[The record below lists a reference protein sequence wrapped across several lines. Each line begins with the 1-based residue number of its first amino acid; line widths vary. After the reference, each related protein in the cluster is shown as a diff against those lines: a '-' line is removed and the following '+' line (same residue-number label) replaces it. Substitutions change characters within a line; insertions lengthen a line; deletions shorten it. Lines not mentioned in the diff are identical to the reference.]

1 MMNFSEILKMSLESI
16 RANALRS
23 VLTLLI
29 IAVGIMSL
37 VGILAALDSVLN
49 SLNESFNDLGSNS
62 FTIERK
68 FQDIKGNRGGRRAKV
83 GEPIDFDQA
92 EEFKE
97 RFDYPAKVT
106 ISINATGNA
115 VVQRGDQKTN
125 PTVSVTGADENYL
138 DVKGM
143 DLTFGRNFSDGE
155 IRSGANKAIIGSE
168 IVKLLFN
175 NDEQKAIND
184 DISIGNLRYRVVGV
198 LKSKGSGGGSQGADR
213 TVIIPLLM
221 SKQVYDNK
229 GADYDITV
237 STATATDM
245 EAATDVSMG
254 LFRQVRK
261 LRIGQDDDFEIT
273 KSDGLLSILKEN
285 TVTIRWATIAIGL
298 ITLLGASIGLMNIML
313 VSVTERTREIGIRK
327 ALGAT
332 RSSILSQFLTEAIM
346 ICQFGGLVGI
356 FLGVL
361 AGLGVSLAMKST
373 FQMPWAWIT
382 LGVVTCFVVGLFAGL
397 YPALKAARLDPI
409 ESLRYE

>member
-1 MMNFSEILKMSLESI
+1 MNFSEILKMALESI

-68 FQDIKGNRGGRRAKV
+68 AQDLKGNRGGRRAKV
-83 GEPIDFDQA
+83 GEPIDFEQA
-92 EEFKE
+92 MEFKE
-97 RFDYPAKVT
+97 RFDFPAKITVA
-106 ISINATGNA
+106 IQAAGNAT
-115 VVQRGDQKTN
+115 VQHLDKKTN
-125 PTVSVTGADENYL
+125 PTVSVTGVDENYL
-138 DVKGM
+138 DVKGN
-143 DLTFGRNFSDGE
+143 DLTYGRNFSDGE
-155 IRSGANKAIIGSE
+155 IKSGANKALIGSD
-168 IVKLLFN
+168 IVKTLFEN
-175 NDEQKAIND
+175 NAEKAATG
-184 DISIGNLRYRVVGV
+184 DILIGNVRYRVIGV
-198 LKSKGSGGGSQGADR
+198 LKSKGSGGGAQGADR
-213 TVIIPLLM
+213 TVLIPLLN
-221 SKQVYDNK
+221 SKQVYDTK
-229 GADYDITV
+229 GSDYNITV
-237 STATATDM
+237 AVTSAADM
-245 EAATDVSMG
+245 EAATDVTTG

-261 LRIGQDDDFEIT
+261 LPIGKDDDFEIF
-273 KSDGLLSILKEN
+273 KSDSLLSILKEN
-285 TVTIRWATIAIGL
+285 TVKIRWATIAIGL

-346 ICQFGGLVGI
+346 ICQFGGFVGI
-356 FLGVL
+356 VLGVL

>member
-1 MMNFSEILKMSLESI
+1 MNFSEVLKMALESI

-49 SLNESFNDLGSNS
+49 SLNESFNSLGSNS
-62 FTIERK
+62 YTIERK

-115 VVQRGDQKTN
+115 VVQQGDKKTN

-155 IRSGANKAIIGSE
+155 IKSGANKAIIGSE
-168 IVKLLFN
+168 IVKLLFD
-175 NDEQKAIND
+175 NDEQKAVND
-184 DISIGNLRYRVVGV
+184 DILIGNLRYRIVGV

-213 TVIIPLLM
+213 VVIIPLLN
-221 SKQVYDNK
+221 SKQVYDSK
-229 GADYDITV
+229 GADYNINV

-245 EAATDVSMG
+245 EAATDVSTG

-261 LRIGQDDDFEIT
+261 LRIDKDNDFEIT

-285 TVTIRWATIAIGL
+285 TVSIRWATIGIGL

-361 AGLGVSLAMKST
+361 AGLGVSVAMKST

>member
-1 MMNFSEILKMSLESI
+1 MMNFSEVLKMALESI
-16 RANALRS
+16 RTNALRS

-37 VGILAALDSVLN
+37 VGILTALDSVLN
-49 SLNESFNDLGSNS
+49 SLNESFNSLGSNS

-115 VVQRGDQKTN
+115 VVQRGDNKTN
-125 PTVSVTGADENYL
+125 PTVSVTGADESYL

-168 IVKLLFN
+168 IVKLLFD
-175 NDEQKAIND
+175 NDDQKAVND
-184 DISIGNLRYRVVGV
+184 DISIGNLRYRVIGV

-213 TVIIPLLM
+213 TIIIPLLT
-221 SKQVYDNK
+221 SKQVYDSK
-229 GADYDITV
+229 GADYSINV

-245 EAATDVSMG
+245 EAATDVSTG

-261 LRIGQDDDFEIT
+261 LRIGQDNDFEIT

-285 TVTIRWATIAIGL
+285 TVTIRCQRL
-298 ITLLGASIGLMNIML
+298 RL
-313 VSVTERTREIGIRK
+313 V
-327 ALGAT
+327 
-332 RSSILSQFLTEAIM
+332 
-346 ICQFGGLVGI
+346 
-356 FLGVL
+356 
-361 AGLGVSLAMKST
+361 
-373 FQMPWAWIT
+373 
-382 LGVVTCFVVGLFAGL
+382 
-397 YPALKAARLDPI
+397 
-409 ESLRYE
+409 

>member
-1 MMNFSEILKMSLESI
+1 MDFREVLKMALESI

-37 VGILAALDSVLN
+37 VGILAALDAVLN
-49 SLNESFNDLGSNS
+49 SINESFNDMGSNS
-62 FTIERK
+62 FAVERK

-83 GEPIDFDQA
+83 GEPIDYEQA
-92 EEFKE
+92 YEFKE
-97 RFDYPAKVT
+97 RFNFPAKIT
-106 ISINATGNA
+106 LSMNATSNA
-115 VVQRGDQKTN
+115 VVQRYDKKTN
-125 PTVSVTGADENYL
+125 PTVTVIGGDENYL
-138 DVKGM
+138 SVKGY
-143 DLTFGRNFSDGE
+143 DLTFGRGFSDSE
-155 IRSGANKAIIGSE
+155 IKSGANKAIIGSE
-168 IVKLLFN
+168 IVKLLFDDN
-175 NDEQKAIND
+175 SEKASTE
-184 DISIGNLRYRVVGV
+184 DILIGNIRYRIVGV

-213 TVIIPLLM
+213 MVIIPLLNAKQNYD
-221 SKQVYDNK
+221 SKGN
-229 GADYDITV
+229 DYNINVSV
-237 STATATDM
+237 STALELDG
-245 EAATDVSMG
+245 ATDVATG

-261 LRIGQDDDFEIT
+261 LRIDQDEDFEIT

-285 TVTIRWATIAIGL
+285 TVKIRWATIAIGL

-361 AGLGVSLAMKST
+361 AGLGVSLAMKSS
-373 FQMPWAWIT
+373 FVMPWAWIT

-397 YPALKAARLDPI
+397 YPALKASRLDPI

>member
-1 MMNFSEILKMSLESI
+1 MNFSEILKMSLESV

-23 VLTLLI
+23 ILTLLI

-68 FQDIKGNRGGRRAKV
+68 NQDLKGNKGGRRAKM
-83 GEPIDFDQA
+83 GEPIDYDQA
-92 EEFKE
+92 MEFKE
-97 RFDYPAKVT
+97 RFDFPAKITV
-106 ISINATGNA
+106 SINATSNA
-115 VVQRGDQKTN
+115 TVQHLDKKTN
-125 PTVSVTGADENYL
+125 PTVGVTGVDENFL
-138 DVKGM
+138 DVKGY
-143 DLTFGRNFSDGE
+143 DLTFGRNFSDAE
-155 IRSGANKAIIGSE
+155 IKSGANKAIVGSE
-168 IVKLLFN
+168 IVKLLFDK
-175 NDEQKAIND
+175 NDEKATAG
-184 DISIGNLRYRVVGV
+184 DILIGNVRYRVVGV
-198 LKSKGSGGGSQGADR
+198 LKSKGSGGGNQGADR
-213 TVIIPLLM
+213 TVLIPLLN
-221 SKQVYDNK
+221 SKQIYDTK
-229 GADYDITV
+229 GADYNINVAVTN
-237 STATATDM
+237 AADM
-245 EAATDVSMG
+245 EAATDVTTG

-261 LRIGQDDDFEIT
+261 LRIGQDDDFEIF
-273 KSDGLLSILKEN
+273 KSDSLLSILKEN
-285 TVTIRWATIAIGL
+285 TVKIRWATIAIGL

-346 ICQFGGLVGI
+346 ICQFGGVVGI

-361 AGLGVSLAMKST
+361 AGLGVSVAMESS
-373 FQMPWAWIT
+373 FVMPWAWIT

>member
-1 MMNFSEILKMSLESI
+1 MINFSEILKMALESI

-49 SLNESFNDLGSNS
+49 SLNESFNSLGSNS

-92 EEFKE
+92 TEFKE

-115 VVQRGDQKTN
+115 VVQRGDKKTN
-125 PTVSVTGADENYL
+125 PTVSVTGVDENYL

-143 DLTFGRNFSDGE
+143 DLTLGRNFSDAE
-155 IRSGANKAIIGSE
+155 IQSGANKAIIGSE
-168 IVKLLFN
+168 IVKLLFE
-175 NDEQKAIND
+175 NDEQKAVNND
-184 DISIGNLRYRVVGV
+184 VLIGNLRYRIVGI

-213 TVIIPLLM
+213 VVIIPLLN
-221 SKQVYDNK
+221 SKQVYDSK
-229 GADYDITV
+229 GADYSINV
-237 STATATDM
+237 ATASATDM
-245 EAATDVSMG
+245 EAATDVTIG

-261 LRIGQDDDFEIT
+261 LRIDKENDFEIT
-273 KSDGLLSILKEN
+273 KSDSLLSILKEN

-361 AGLGVSLAMKST
+361 AGLGVSLAMKSS
-373 FQMPWAWIT
+373 FIMPWAWIT

>member
-1 MMNFSEILKMSLESI
+1 MNFSEVLKMALESI

-49 SLNESFNDLGSNS
+49 SLNESFNSLGSNS
-62 FTIERK
+62 YTIERK

-115 VVQRGDQKTN
+115 VVQQGDKKTN
-125 PTVSVTGADENYL
+125 PTVSVTGADESYL

-168 IVKLLFN
+168 IVKLLFD
-175 NDEQKAIND
+175 NDEQKAVND
-184 DISIGNLRYRVVGV
+184 DILIGNLRYRIVGV

-213 TVIIPLLM
+213 VVIIPLLN
-221 SKQVYDNK
+221 SKQVYDSK
-229 GADYDITV
+229 GADYNINV

-245 EAATDVSMG
+245 EAATDVSTG

-261 LRIGQDDDFEIT
+261 LRIDKDNDFEIT

-285 TVTIRWATIAIGL
+285 TVSIRWATIGIGL

-361 AGLGVSLAMKST
+361 AGLGVSVAMKST

>member
-1 MMNFSEILKMSLESI
+1 MNFNEILKMAYESI

-68 FQDIKGNRGGRRAKV
+68 SQDMKGNKGGRRAKV
-83 GEPIDFDQA
+83 GEPIDYEQA
-92 EEFKE
+92 TEFKE
-97 RFDYPAKVT
+97 RFDFPAKIT
-106 ISINATGNA
+106 ISIMATGSA
-115 VVQRGDQKTN
+115 TVQHLDKKTN
-125 PTVSVTGADENYL
+125 PTVGVTGVDENYL
-138 DVKGM
+138 DVKGH
-143 DLTFGRNFSDGE
+143 DLTYGRNFSDAE
-155 IRSGANKAIIGSE
+155 IKSGASKAIIGSE

-175 NDEQKAIND
+175 NNNEKAASG
-184 DISIGNLRYRVVGV
+184 DILVGNVRYRVIGI
-198 LKSKGSGGGSQGADR
+198 LKSKGSGGGAQGADR
-213 TVIIPLLM
+213 TVLIPLLN
-221 SKQVYDNK
+221 SKQIYDNK
-229 GADYDITV
+229 GADYSINVAVT
-237 STATATDM
+237 SAADM
-245 EAATDVSMG
+245 EAATDVTTG

-261 LRIGQDDDFEIT
+261 LRIDQEDDFEIF
-273 KSDGLLSILKEN
+273 KSDSLLSILKEN
-285 TVTIRWATIAIGL
+285 TVMIRWATIAIGL

-346 ICQFGGLVGI
+346 ICQFGGFVGI
-356 FLGVL
+356 VLGVL
-361 AGLGVSLAMKST
+361 AGLGVSVAMKSS
-373 FQMPWAWIT
+373 FVMPWAWIT

>member
-1 MMNFSEILKMSLESI
+1 MNFSEIFKMSLESI

-49 SLNESFNDLGSNS
+49 SINESFNDIGSNS
-62 FTIERK
+62 FAIERK
-68 FQDIKGNRGGRRAKV
+68 SQNIKGNRGGRRTKQ
-83 GEPIDFDQA
+83 GEPIDYDQA
-92 EEFKE
+92 AEFKE
-97 RFDYPAKVT
+97 RFDFPAKT
-106 ISINATGNA
+106 TLSINATGNA
-115 VVQRGDQKTN
+115 TVQHLDKKTN
-125 PTVSVTGADENYL
+125 PNVSVTGVDENFM
-138 DVKGM
+138 DVKGY
-143 DLTFGRNFSDGE
+143 DLSYGRNFSDAE
-155 IRSGANKAIIGSE
+155 IKSGVNKAIIGSD
-168 IVKLLFN
+168 IVKTLFDN
-175 NDEQKAIND
+175 NGEKASTDQIL
-184 DISIGNLRYRVVGV
+184 IGNSRYHIIGV
-198 LKSKGSGGGSQGADR
+198 LKSKGTGGGSQGADR
-213 TVIIPLLM
+213 MVIIPLLN
-221 SKQVYDNK
+221 SKQVYDTK
-229 GADYDITV
+229 GADYNINV
-237 STATATDM
+237 SVTSATDM
-245 EAATDVSMG
+245 EAATDVATG

-261 LRIGQDDDFEIT
+261 IPISKEEDFEIT
-273 KSDGLLSILKEN
+273 KSDGLLAILKEN
-285 TVTIRWATIAIGL
+285 TVKIRWATIAIGL

-346 ICQFGGLVGI
+346 ICQFGGVVGI

-373 FQMPWAWIT
+373 FVMPWPWII

-397 YPALKAARLDPI
+397 YPALKASRLDPI

>member
-1 MMNFSEILKMSLESI
+1 MNFSEILKMALESI

-68 FQDIKGNRGGRRAKV
+68 SQDLKGNRGGRRSKV
-83 GEPIDFDQA
+83 GEPIDYDQA
-92 EEFKE
+92 MEFKQ
-97 RFDYPAKVT
+97 RFDFPAKIT
-106 ISINATGNA
+106 ISIMAAGNA
-115 VVQRGDQKTN
+115 VVQRLDKKTN
-125 PTVSVTGADENYL
+125 PNVSVTGVDENYL
-138 DVKGM
+138 DVKGY
-143 DLTFGRNFSDGE
+143 DLTSGRNFSDAE
-155 IRSGANKAIIGSE
+155 IQSGANKAIIGSE
-168 IVKLLFN
+168 IVKTLFD
-175 NDEQKAIND
+175 NDGQKATSGD
-184 DISIGNLRYRVVGV
+184 VLVGNVRYRVVGV
-198 LKSKGSGGGSQGADR
+198 LKSKGSGGGAQGADR
-213 TVIIPLLM
+213 MIIIPLLN
-221 SKQVYDNK
+221 SKQIYDTK
-229 GADYDITV
+229 GLDYSINVAVT
-237 STATATDM
+237 SAADM
-245 EAATDVSMG
+245 EAATDVTTG

-261 LRIGQDDDFEIT
+261 LPIGKEEDFEIF
-273 KSDGLLSILKEN
+273 KSDSLLSILKEN
-285 TVTIRWATIAIGL
+285 TVKIRWATIAIGL

-346 ICQFGGLVGI
+346 ICQFGGFVGI
-356 FLGVL
+356 VLGVL